1 MSDNATPSDPSA
13 PSAPT
18 AAALGLNPNGSPIV
32 QNVAASKPPCP
43 PPTAEELA
51 NKSQAEQER
60 IKRKFEEECAAKKR
74 KEEDQKRRDDATKE
88 YEEGK
93 ESRPKERKEELEQH
107 HKSQQQDAEKL
118 YERQKADKEF
128 EKETKR
134 PPPGVNKLEYW
145 EQGDVGPEIL
155 SKQMRGAFLS
165 YDLFVILSIL
175 GGFLALDHLYLRSPM
190 TFAAKLATNG
200 MLFGAWWIYD
210 AIMALTTKDVI
221 KVYGLNIPLWGPRG
235 IGAGALG
242 KDTADS
248 NHLTFFFYSLALF
261 FGGIF
266 GLDSFLVGD
275 NNTGL
280 IRLVCCI
287 SVIGLPIAFCWWFYR
302 AFRFFTDTKS
312 VISEYNDYFGGPP
325 GGFSSFGGLI
335 DPTSVVG
342 AIIRPIT
349 SLGERI
355 LDTWNTTIGT
365 VSTIATTVKQT
376 GDIIKGMAP
385 PNPVP
390 GPLDAAL
397 QQQAIVGASS
407 AASSAASVAAAN
419 ASVAEQKGGAL
430 QSSLNILPYT
440 LLGTLAL
447 IVISGFC
454 LTYKRSKHVRPEKD
468 DTPPEPGVFRKYDP
482 KKSPQPA

>member
-1 MSDNATPSDPSA
+1 MSEPAPSGNTSPPGNTPSA
-13 PSAPT
+13 PPP
-18 AAALGLNPNGSPIV
+18 AAVGLNPNGSPIAAQKAA
-32 QNVAASKPPCP
+32 QNAAPNKAASEPRACP

-60 IKRKFEEECAAKKR
+60 LKRKFEEECAAKKR
-74 KEEDQKRRDDATKE
+74 KEEDQKRRNDETKE

-107 HKSQQQDAEKL
+107 HKSQQQDADKL
-118 YERQKADKEF
+118 FERQKADKEF
-128 EKETKR
+128 EAKTKR

-145 EQGDVGPEIL
+145 EQGDVGPEIS
-155 SKQMRGAFLS
+155 SKQQRGAFLS
-165 YDLFVILSIL
+165 YDLFVILSVL

-190 TFAAKLATNG
+190 TFAAKLLTNG

-210 AIMALTTKDVI
+210 AVMALTTKDVI
-221 KVYGLNIPLWGPRG
+221 KVFGLNIPLWGPRG

-242 KDTADS
+242 RNEADS

-275 NNTGL
+275 NNSGL

-287 SVIGLPIAFCWWFYR
+287 SIIGLPIAFVWWFYR
-302 AFRFFTDTKS
+302 AFRFFTNTKS

-325 GGFSSFGGLI
+325 GGFTSFGGII
-335 DPTSVVG
+335 DPTSMVG

-365 VSTIATTVKQT
+365 VSTIASTVKQT
-376 GDIIKGMAP
+376 GDIIKGMSV
-385 PNPVP
+385 PNPVQAP
-390 GPLDAAL
+390 VDAAL
-397 QQQAIVGASS
+397 Q
-407 AASSAASVAAAN
+407 AAAI
-419 ASVAEQKGGAL
+419 ARPQQGGSL
-430 QSSLNILPYT
+430 ESSLNVLPYT
-440 LLGTLAL
+440 LLGTFAL
-447 IVISGFC
+447 IVLSGFF
-454 LTYKRSKHVRPEKD
+454 LTYRRIKNDRPEKD
-468 DTPPEPGVFRKYDP
+468 DTPPEPGVFRKSDP